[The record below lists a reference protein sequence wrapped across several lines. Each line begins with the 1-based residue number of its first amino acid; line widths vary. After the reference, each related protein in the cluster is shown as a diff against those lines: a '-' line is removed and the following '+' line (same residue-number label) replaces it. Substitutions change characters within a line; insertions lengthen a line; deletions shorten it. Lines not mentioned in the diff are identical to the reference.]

1 MKFPITNFFLLSI
14 LIAVSVSLAACDS
27 TTDPVSNSSAESL
40 YLANTIGGIDVYDLS
55 DSEAAALIFMRE
67 EEKLARDVYI
77 KFHEL
82 YGLRIFSNIKK
93 SEQAHMDAIKYL
105 LDSYELEDPVGDN
118 EIGVFENE
126 ELQDLYNTLIA
137 QGNESVIAALEVG
150 GIIEEVD
157 IIDLLIY
164 LEQVD
169 DNLDIIRVYTNLEKA
184 SEQHLRAF
192 VRNLS
197 ARGITYEPHYL
208 DQETFDRIINP

>member
-1 MKFPITNFFLLSI
+1 MKFQITNFFLLSM
-14 LIAVSVSLAACDS
+14 LITVSVSLAACDS

-40 YLANTIGGIDVYDLS
+40 YLANTIGGIDVYDLN

-67 EEKLARDVYI
+67 EEKLARDVYT

-82 YGLRIFSNIKK
+82 YGLRIFNNINK
-93 SEQAHMDAIKYL
+93 SEQKHMDAIKFL

-118 EIGVFENE
+118 EIGEFENE
-126 ELQDLYNTLIA
+126 ELQELYNTLLG
-137 QGNESVIAALEVG
+137 QGNESLVAALEVG

-157 IIDLLIY
+157 IIDLLDYI
-164 LEQVD
+164 EQVD

-192 VRNLS
+192 VRNLA
-197 ARGITYEPHYL
+197 ARGITYEPHFL
-208 DQETFDRIINP
+208 DQETYNRIVNP

>member
-1 MKFPITNFFLLSI
+1 MKTRSINFFLLSVS
-14 LIAVSVSLAACDS
+14 IALSFSLLACDTNS
-27 TTDPVSNSSAESL
+27 DPVTSSSTQSL
-40 YLANTIGGIDVYDLS
+40 NLASLNGGLAVYDLS
-55 DSEAAALIFMRE
+55 EEEEAGLLFMRE
-67 EEKLARDVYI
+67 EEKLARDVYT
-77 KFHEL
+77 KFYEQ
-82 YGLRIFSNIKK
+82 YGLRVFGNIKK

-126 ELQDLYNTLIA
+126 ELQDLYNTLIE

-157 IIDLLIY
+157 IIDLLVY
-164 LEQVD
+164 VEQVD